1 VIDKAKEIEK
11 LSKELCG
18 SLSVRRE
25 FDLPMEGVVTVQI
38 IKPSGASM
46 QETHRHIVHIRIDD
60 ELVTSLPLPEYN
72 ERMNK
77 S

>member
-1 VIDKAKEIEK
+1 
-11 LSKELCG
+11 
-18 SLSVRRE
+18 
-25 FDLPMEGVVTVQI
+25 VVTVQI